1 MELLCNGKN
10 EAKELRALSGSVLLG
25 YPHGNMEDPT
35 VSLRSNSSFEKL
47 IVYLDKMSVWK

>member
-1 MELLCNGKN
+1 MELLSNGEN

-35 VSLRSNSSFEKL
+35 VSLKSN
-47 IVYLDKMSVWK
+47 